1 MGVESLDKVLER
13 ETFTQMD
20 IEDLRFGSERC
31 ENKPKDWKGE
41 EETDTEHPQY
51 P

>member
-1 MGVESLDKVLER
+1 MGVESLDKVLDR

-20 IEDLRFGSERC
+20 IKNLRFGPEGC

-41 EETDTEHPQY
+41 EETDAEHPQY